1 MHSNDQC
8 TYEPVTAEGDV
19 NVDDIVF
26 CQVQPGDRFFAHN
39 VKAKGVWPATGR
51 TYFTIANLEGRENGW
66 CYIEH
71 IYGRLIEVVRLHQ
84 PGADG

>member
-71 IYGRLIEVVRLHQ
+71 IYGRLIEVLH
-84 PGADG
+84 